1 MQEII
6 NSSIRGLGHL
16 FLRALTP
23 GRYEPADAAT
33 EGGVGL
39 ALILGIMAL
48 VYWWKPC
55 S

>member
-6 NSSIRGLGHL
+6 NTSIRGLGHL
-16 FLRALTP
+16 VLRALTP
-23 GRYEPADAAT
+23 GRCQPADEAT

-39 ALILGIMAL
+39 ALLIGVMAL
-48 VYWWKPC
+48 VYWWKPW

>member
-6 NSSIRGLGHL
+6 QGSIRGLGHL

-23 GRYEPADAAT
+23 GPYKPADEAT

-39 ALILGIMAL
+39 ALILGVMAF
-48 VYWWKPC
+48 VYWWKPW